1 MEELDDLPKGLR
13 TEIEH
18 FWSIYKEPEGK
29 PVEIQGWEDRSV
41 AAEVIEAAQ
50 RRRAEADAG

>member
-1 MEELDDLPKGLR
+1 MEELDDVPQTLR

-29 PVEIQGWEDRSV
+29 PVEIQGWQDRSV
-41 AAEVIEAAQ
+41 AASGDRRRAK
-50 RRRAEADAG
+50 RRAEAG